1 MKHNKTKYRKL
12 GKQFLEDNPYCILCG
27 KIAVD
32 VHHVEGRI
40 GANYLDVSKWVPLCR
55 ECHYNLHFVN
65 KREME
70 QKIKDVDANEKLV
83 KELKDAKD

>member
-40 GANYLDVSKWVPLCR
+40 EANYLDVSKWVPLCR

-65 KREME
+65 KKEME
-70 QKIKDVDANEKLV
+70 QKLKDV
-83 KELKDAKD
+83 LK